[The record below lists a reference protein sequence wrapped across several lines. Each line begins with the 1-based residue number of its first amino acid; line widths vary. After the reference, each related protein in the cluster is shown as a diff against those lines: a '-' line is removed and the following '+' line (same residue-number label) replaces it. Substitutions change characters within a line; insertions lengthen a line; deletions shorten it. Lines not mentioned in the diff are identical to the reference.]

1 MRTNDLELIKTVRS
15 ILVADNTDPNSP
27 DELCI
32 HSFVED
38 RIVLANTVQNISLP
52 KITIDVVIEDNISN
66 LPAEN
71 SLMYINVIYD
81 KSENDA
87 EVKCRMCSGRI
98 VSLLDNRP
106 GYLKTINANCIVR
119 LIEKVSSVFNYVS
132 DKDVIVGTISFNI
145 IFKK

>member
-98 VSLLDNRP
+98 VYLLDNRP
-106 GYLKTINANCIVR
+106 EYLKTINDNCIVR

>member
-81 KSENDA
+81 KSEDDA

-98 VSLLDNRP
+98 VYLLDNRP
-106 GYLKTINANCIVR
+106 EYLKTINDNCVVR

>member
-106 GYLKTINANCIVR
+106 EYLKTINDNCVVR